1 MTVNHL
7 INLID
12 NRDINSVNSKH
23 RVLERVNIVRSL
35 TMLSQRARQ
44 LKPSPTLAIAAKE
57 KELKA
62 QGIDIVGFGAGEP
75 DFDTPDHIKEAA
87 IKAVNDNFTRYTAA
101 SGIDPLKDA
110 VIVKFK
116 RDNDLIYKRDE
127 ILISCGGKHSLYN
140 LFQALFQE
148 GDEVIVPAPYWV
160 SYPPMIELA
169 GGKPII
175 VETHEEDNY
184 QITAQMLEKVIT
196 KKTKGIILNYPSNPV
211 GSVYSRENLDA
222 IGKLAEEHDFYIVS
236 DEIYEK
242 LTYDDYKHTSIASID
257 PSFKERT
264 IICHGV
270 SKTYAM
276 TGWRIGFAA
285 GPAPIIKAMGNIQSQ
300 STSNPTSISQIA
312 AVAALSGP
320 QDSIALM
327 LDAFK
332 KRRDFLVEELRSIPG
347 VTCYNPRGAFYVF
360 PNFNSVL
367 GKKYKGTLI
376 DSSSTLTAM
385 LLEGFHTAVVPGIE
399 FGKEGYLRL
408 SFATSMEVIKKGI
421 ERIQH
426 AVSSLE

>member
-1 MTVNHL
+1 
-7 INLID
+7 
-12 NRDINSVNSKH
+12 
-23 RVLERVNIVRSL
+23 
-35 TMLSQRARQ
+35 MLSQRARQ

-75 DFDTPDHIKEAA
+75 DFDTPDHIKQAA
-87 IKAVNDNFTRYTAA
+87 IKAINDNFTRYTPAG
-101 SGIDPLKDA
+101 GIDLLKDA
-110 VIVKFK
+110 VIEKFK
-116 RDNDLIYKRDE
+116 RDNDLVYKRDE
-127 ILISCGGKHSLYN
+127 VLISCGGKHSLYN

-169 GGKPII
+169 GGKPVI
-175 VETHEEDNY
+175 VETDEADNY
-184 QITAQMLEKVIT
+184 QITAQMLKKVIT

-211 GSVYSRENLDA
+211 GSVYSKENLDA
-222 IGKLAEEHDFYIVS
+222 IGRLAEEHDFYIVS

-242 LTYDDYKHTSIASID
+242 LAYDDYKHTSIASID

-300 STSNPTSISQIA
+300 STSNPTSISQLA
-312 AVAALSGP
+312 AVAALNGP
-320 QDSIALM
+320 QDSITFM
-327 LDAFK
+327 LEAFK

-347 VTCYNPRGAFYVF
+347 VTCYNPKGAFYVF

-376 DSSSTLTAM
+376 DSSSTLTTM

-408 SFATSMEVIKKGI
+408 SFATSMETIQKGI
-421 ERIQH
+421 ERIKH
-426 AVSSLE
+426 AVASLE